1 MQKKVINCGAE
12 AQLELVSAIAK
23 IQSYKTHREIAYER
37 G

>member
-1 MQKKVINCGAE
+1 LEQQLSWAE

-23 IQSYKTHREIAYER
+23 NSILQNMQGIAYER